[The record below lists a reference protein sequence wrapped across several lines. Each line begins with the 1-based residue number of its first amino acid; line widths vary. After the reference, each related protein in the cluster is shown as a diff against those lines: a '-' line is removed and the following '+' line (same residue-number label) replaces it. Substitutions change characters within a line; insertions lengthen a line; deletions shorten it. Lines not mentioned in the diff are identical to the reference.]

1 MYLKILV
8 PVMLGI
14 NDASKLPTGRGKTT
28 SRQPSVWEPPPHV
41 ILQIAMTNYKQP
53 PSLTLRYKPSWVLFT
68 HIYFLELNLPSASL
82 TSTKLS
88 IYIITMHNSICHK
101 NFDSASISM
110 HLLMIDPPMPLFT
123 LDISLLW
130 KVSLRQQQCIWQYG

>member
-28 SRQPSVWEPPPHV
+28 SRQPSVWEPPHV

-53 PSLTLRYKPSWVLFT
+53 PSLTLRYKPS
-68 HIYFLELNLPSASL
+68 
-82 TSTKLS
+82 
-88 IYIITMHNSICHK
+88 
-101 NFDSASISM
+101 
-110 HLLMIDPPMPLFT
+110 
-123 LDISLLW
+123 
-130 KVSLRQQQCIWQYG
+130 